1 MCIPEKIHNL
11 IIKTQTYRNVDNRNI
26 EKIQEI
32 DKYIRDIEYKYT
44 DDILKMNDHLK
55 FNKE

>member
-11 IIKTQTYRNVDNRNI
+11 IIKTQTYGNVDNRNI

-32 DKYIRDIEYKYT
+32 DSYQIFFNTASNIFFLYYKNQ
-44 DDILKMNDHLK
+44 KV
-55 FNKE
+55 

>member
-11 IIKTQTYRNVDNRNI
+11 IVNTKNYGNVDNRNI

-32 DKYIRDIEYKYT
+32 DSYQIFFNTASNIFFYIIRIR
-44 DDILKMNDHLK
+44 K
-55 FNKE
+55 FS

>member
-11 IIKTQTYRNVDNRNI
+11 IIKTQTYGNVDNRNI

-44 DDILKMNDHLK
+44 EDILKMNDHLK

>member
-1 MCIPEKIHNL
+1 MCIPEKIYNL
-11 IIKTQTYRNVDNRNI
+11 IIKTQTYGNVDNRNI